1 MKYALLIYGEES
13 AWQGMP
19 EDELKAVYQQYEDFG
34 KWLAEQGW
42 VRGGEELAA
51 TSSATT
57 VRLENGRPVT
67 TDGPYAETKEQLGGF
82 YLIECE
88 NLDQA
93 IEAAS
98 RVPGIDR
105 GAIEVR
111 PIVDHG

>member
-1 MKYALLIYGEES
+1 MKYALLIYGEEE
-13 AWQGMP
+13 AWTTLS
-19 EDELKAVYQQYEDFG
+19 EEESREVYRQYTEFG
-34 KWLAEQGW
+34 EWLHQKGW
-42 VRGGEELAA
+42 IRGGEELASTSAA
-51 TSSATT
+51 TC
-57 VRLENGRPVT
+57 VRRVDGRVET

-105 GAIEVR
+105 GTIEVR
-111 PIVDHG
+111 PVVDHG